1 MGNGLTRNVNLRT
14 PALLIRFI
22 SWEPAGGIVLMLSAL
37 AALIV
42 ANSPLYS
49 SYERGLRASFLGM
62 SLEHWVNDALMSVF
76 FLMVGLGIKR
86 EALIGQLAGWSQRAL
101 PGLAAL
107 GGMIVPAMLFV
118 CINRGSSETLVGWAI
133 PTATDIAFALGVLSL
148 LSGRVP
154 ISLKVFLSA
163 LAIIDDLGAVA
174 IIALFYTAGLD
185 VPMLLAAAAVI
196 VLLVLMNKAGVTR
209 LLPYLIL
216 GTLLWGLV
224 FKSGIH
230 ATLAAVVVAF
240 CIPLN
245 KDAEGDD
252 SPLQRLERSL
262 SPWVAFII
270 LPIFGFANSGVSL
283 SDVTVD
289 HLLGPVPLGIALGLL
304 FGKQAGVFTFALIAI
319 KTGLTQAP
327 AGTTW
332 RQIYGVSLL
341 CGVGFTMSLFIGNL
355 AFPESQRL
363 MDEVKVGVLS
373 GSVLSALMG
382 MAVLRFGVI
391 QRRR

>member
-1 MGNGLTRNVNLRT
+1 M
-14 PALLIRFI
+14 
-22 SWEPAGGIVLMLSAL
+22 
-37 AALIV
+37 
-42 ANSPLYS
+42 
-49 SYERGLRASFLGM
+49 
-62 SLEHWVNDALMSVF
+62 EHWVNDALMSVF

-86 EALIGQLAGWSQRAL
+86 EALIGQLCGWSQRAL

-107 GGMIVPAMLFV
+107 GGMIVPAILFV
-118 CINRGSSETLVGWAI
+118 CINRGSSETLAGWAI

-154 ISLKVFLSA
+154 TSLKIFLSA

-185 VPMLLAAAAVI
+185 VSMLLASAAVI

-224 FKSGIH
+224 LKSGIH

-373 GSVLSALMG
+373 GSILSALMG

>member
-1 MGNGLTRNVNLRT
+1 
-14 PALLIRFI
+14 
-22 SWEPAGGIVLMLSAL
+22 
-37 AALIV
+37 
-42 ANSPLYS
+42 
-49 SYERGLRASFLGM
+49 
-62 SLEHWVNDALMSVF
+62 
-76 FLMVGLGIKR
+76 
-86 EALIGQLAGWSQRAL
+86 
-101 PGLAAL
+101 
-107 GGMIVPAMLFV
+107 
-118 CINRGSSETLVGWAI
+118 
-133 PTATDIAFALGVLSL
+133 
-148 LSGRVP
+148 
-154 ISLKVFLSA
+154 
-163 LAIIDDLGAVA
+163 
-174 IIALFYTAGLD
+174 
-185 VPMLLAAAAVI
+185 
-196 VLLVLMNKAGVTR
+196 LLVLMNKAGVTR

-224 FKSGIH
+224 LKSGIH

-332 RQIYGVSLL
+332 RQIYGASLL

-373 GSVLSALMG
+373 GSILSALMG